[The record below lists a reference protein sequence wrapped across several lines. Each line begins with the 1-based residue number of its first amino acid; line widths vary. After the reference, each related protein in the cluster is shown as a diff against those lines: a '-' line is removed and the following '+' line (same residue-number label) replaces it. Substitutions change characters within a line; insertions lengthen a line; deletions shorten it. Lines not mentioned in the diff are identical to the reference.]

1 MKKIYRKLFVIIA
14 VAALAFCSV
23 AFTAC
28 GGTETPPDGETH
40 THTWDVGT
48 VKTEPTCVKN
58 GVKEYRCTECGEIKE
73 ERIYAT
79 GHSYGEGEVTTDPKC
94 EDTGVRTF
102 TCTVCGATVTEDVD
116 PIGHDYS
123 TEGVVT
129 TEPTCTQEGVTS
141 YFCLRDGC
149 ESARTESIPVLGHTD
164 EDHDGY
170 CNRCSVFFGAKSWDI
185 TNFRYDGP
193 WAGGVMGDANC
204 YYYNLKTDGDPNILS
219 IDTETKHGEA
229 GTSLLLDFT
238 NAPSASSPD
247 GAWMVNIPV
256 ADLVAGTDYTV
267 VFYAHTDGQFT
278 GNLNKMLNNDNFGD
292 MTCRNFAYD
301 PVYSSEVLNG
311 AEWTE
316 VVVSFKANPYV
327 NDGYCQ
333 FRVACDVGLDG
344 WDGKL
349 WLSDFTVYDSAYYKN
364 LNAPADGLHHIS
376 TDAITFAPSYTIAKE
391 GVTYWA
397 YGLTDE
403 EYNPFSVTTDVKY
416 GSAENSIKATFRKD
430 ITATTDRPDGAYVID
445 VAMAD
450 LEYGEDYVLSYWA
463 KADPGFTGNLKKQ
476 LCCETYTDSQHHT
489 CANATYNQIEVNE
502 EWQKVE
508 VYFTAAHYDDSG
520 FEDKDLCVWQ
530 IAFDMGTTGYDGTLY
545 LSDFVV
551 QKDVPDPGH
560 GISTDSV
567 AFASPWEISRE
578 GTTYWHNFG
587 EEMTYNPFSV
597 DAENAHGEA
606 ANSVKADFDPSI
618 TSTEGAAFMLHIN
631 MADLETGKDYVLNYW
646 VKGDGFTG
654 SIAKQLNNDNF
665 TAVSSYPTPENP
677 ENNYITCANPELTGA
692 DAVTADWT
700 QVSVKFTAYPD
711 TAKNLCSWSIAFEPG
726 ETGIDGTLWVSDIS
740 VSAYE
745 ETGGTA
751 VSYIAPY
758 GITEAGLSYWAYGL
772 SDQTD
777 YNQPAHNPF
786 SVVDDVVV
794 DGEETSVRAS
804 FDPSVTSS
812 SNGEYV
818 FDIAMDGLENGRKY
832 VFTYWAKASADF
844 TGNIQKQLCDTTYTT
859 DTFPTCTE
867 TDYTRVDLTEEW
879 QKVEVTFTATF
890 YPEDETYGTKDLCI
904 WRIAFGV
911 GEGISGTLWLSGF
924 GVAPAA

>member
-14 VAALAFCSV
+14 VVALAFFSV

-28 GGTETPPDGETH
+28 GETETPPEDETH
-40 THTWDVGT
+40 THTWDAGT

-116 PIGHDYS
+116 AIGHDYS

-247 GAWMVNIPV
+247 GAWTVNIPV
-256 ADLVAGTDYTV
+256 ADLVAGTDYTA

-301 PVYSSEVLNG
+301 PVYTSEVLNG
-311 AEWTE
+311 SEWTE

-333 FRVACDVGLDG
+333 FRVACDIGLDG

-364 LNAPADGLHHIS
+364 LHAPADGLHHIS

-403 EYNPFSVTTDVKY
+403 EYNPFSV
-416 GSAENSIKATFRKD
+416 
-430 ITATTDRPDGAYVID
+430 
-445 VAMAD
+445 
-450 LEYGEDYVLSYWA
+450 
-463 KADPGFTGNLKKQ
+463 
-476 LCCETYTDSQHHT
+476 
-489 CANATYNQIEVNE
+489 
-502 EWQKVE
+502 
-508 VYFTAAHYDDSG
+508 DD
-520 FEDKDLCVWQ
+520 
-530 IAFDMGTTGYDGTLY
+530 
-545 LSDFVV
+545 
-551 QKDVPDPGH
+551 
-560 GISTDSV
+560 
-567 AFASPWEISRE
+567 
-578 GTTYWHNFG
+578 
-587 EEMTYNPFSV
+587 
-597 DAENAHGEA
+597 ENAHGEA

-618 TSTEGAAFMLHIN
+618 TSDSGAAFMLHIN

-677 ENNYITCANPELTGA
+677 ENNYITCANPVLTGA

-711 TAKNLCSWSIAFEPG
+711 TAKNLCSWRIAFEPG

-758 GITEAGLSYWAYGL
+758 GIAEAGLSYWAYGL

-786 SVVDDVVV
+786 SVVDDVVA

-832 VFTYWAKASADF
+832 VLTYWAKASADF

-924 GVAPAA
+924 DVAPAA